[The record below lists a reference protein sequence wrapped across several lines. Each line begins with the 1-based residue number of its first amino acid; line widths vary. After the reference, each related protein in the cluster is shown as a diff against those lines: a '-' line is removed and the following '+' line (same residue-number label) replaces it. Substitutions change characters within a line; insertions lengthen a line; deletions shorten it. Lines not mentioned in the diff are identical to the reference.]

1 MDVRFHG
8 DLCCHVMFGCGISRL
23 FRNYLNQNIFSVYV
37 KLRMLS
43 SCVVVI
49 STIIIKKCLCWCVYV
64 ASVSKD
70 GNTLLDVFVKTN
82 VTIHEQALLIFE
94 DQTDERL

>member
-1 MDVRFHG
+1 M
-8 DLCCHVMFGCGISRL
+8 
-23 FRNYLNQNIFSVYV
+23 
-37 KLRMLS
+37 
-43 SCVVVI
+43 
-49 STIIIKKCLCWCVYV
+49 YV

-82 VTIHEQALLIFE
+82 VTIQALLIFE

>member
-1 MDVRFHG
+1 M
-8 DLCCHVMFGCGISRL
+8 
-23 FRNYLNQNIFSVYV
+23 
-37 KLRMLS
+37 
-43 SCVVVI
+43 
-49 STIIIKKCLCWCVYV
+49 YV

-70 GNTLLDVFVKTN
+70 GNTLLDLFVKTN